1 MSFLSRSRRLFTLKP
16 LPLRPSESISLI
28 CRGKSITQDE
38 LFQFTNGRFL
48 TRDKQ
53 QRDARYVNFDLGAL
67 CAIAAS
73 IGPSI
78 SRVREVE
85 KLEGGFSKV
94 LRIQRE
100 NGTELI
106 AKISCPNAG
115 LAKYATASEVAV
127 LEYVREYTD
136 IPVPSIYSWSAGA
149 SNPVG
154 AEYIIMEKA
163 PGVQLFRVWDQI
175 EERSKLAIIEQ
186 LAKWE
191 SQLMSIEFPTY
202 GCVYSRHSFPDS
214 DRKTD
219 LSTDIDR
226 SGSYCVGRSGDP
238 TWSTVPW
245 DLASGPRLSLTEF
258 GTALAKREIY
268 RVSRE
273 SESAHVVDHR
283 GTAAE
288 QILLLETTV
297 ELMKILGSH
306 SDLLCHSKPTLCH
319 PDLHLGDIFV
329 SEDDPSK
336 ISAIIDWRFAQIAPM
351 FLQLR
356 WPGFLA
362 PPKDYTAGIVS
373 PKFPDDYE
381 DMDDDEMKLVEYDFK
396 QATIAKAYEVRS
408 HLDNKDAYDAMNMP
422 RGYRELFI
430 GCGETWAE
438 GPAPLRK
445 CLIEVLNFWHDLN
458 LPGECPYA
466 FSPEEI
472 QKHAKQFE
480 QYREQ
485 HRAREFALEYLD
497 TDADGWIPPEVDFAK
512 KQQQNRTLLALY
524 VDRMS
529 GQKSREEMRKLWP
542 FSEEI

>member
-1 MSFLSRSRRLFTLKP
+1 MHPGSASYTEYKSHLTPCLRFSAEAPSNVFLVKITSSHHVQVPSTAFTGEYFSNVP
-16 LPLRPSESISLI
+16 
-28 CRGKSITQDE
+28 CQDE

-48 TRDKQ
+48 IRDKQ
-53 QRDARYVNFDLGAL
+53 QR
-67 CAIAAS
+67 
-73 IGPSI
+73 PSI

-100 NGTELI
+100 NGTEFI

-115 LAKYATASEVAV
+115 LAKYTTASEVAV

-136 IPVPSIYSWSAGA
+136 IPVPSIYSWSADV

-163 PGVQLFRVWDQI
+163 PGVQLFKVWDQI
-175 EERSKLAIIEQ
+175 EERNTLAIIEK

-191 SQLMSIEFPTY
+191 SQLMSIKFPTY
-202 GCVYSRHSFPDS
+202 GCVYSRHSFPES
-214 DRKTD
+214 DGKTD

-226 SGSYCVGRSGDP
+226 SGSYCVGRSCDP
-238 TWSTVPW
+238 TWSTVPCY
-245 DLASGPRLSLTEF
+245 LASGPWLSLPEF

-268 RVSRE
+268 RVSQE
-273 SESAHVVDHR
+273 SESAHR
-283 GTAAE
+283 K
-288 QILLLETTV
+288 TV

-319 PDLHLGDIFV
+319 PDLHLGNIFV

-336 ISAIIDWRFAQIAPM
+336 ISVIIDWQFAQIAPM
-351 FLQLR
+351 FLQVR
-356 WPGFLA
+356 WPVFLI
-362 PPKDYTAGIVS
+362 PSKDYTAGIVS
-373 PKFPDDYE
+373 PKFPDDCE
-381 DMDDDEMKLVEYDFK
+381 DLDDDEMKLVEYDFK

-408 HLDNKDAYDAMNMP
+408 LLDNKDAYDAMTLP
-422 RGYRELFI
+422 RVYRELFI
-430 GCGETWAE
+430 GCGETETE

-445 CLIEVLNFWHDLN
+445 CMIEILNSWHDVN

-480 QYREQ
+480 QFRER
-485 HRAREFALEYLD
+485 HRARAFAMEYLD

-512 KQQQNRTLLALY
+512 KQQQNRALFALY